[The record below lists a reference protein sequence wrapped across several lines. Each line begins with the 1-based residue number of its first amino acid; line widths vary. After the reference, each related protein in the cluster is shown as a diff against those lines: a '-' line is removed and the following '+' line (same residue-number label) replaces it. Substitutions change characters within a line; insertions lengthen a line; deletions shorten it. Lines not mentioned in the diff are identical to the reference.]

1 MVRRMQERAVQTR
14 KAILRAAAEVFDET
28 GYDGAGITKILA
40 RAGVTQGAMY
50 FHFKS
55 KEELARAVM
64 LEQASDVRLP
74 ESPDGLRQLV
84 DVTLALAKELQSN
97 VLLRAGVR
105 LAVDPSGPAHHDDS
119 IYGWWAER
127 FREELV
133 AAREKGEVRAD
144 LDTEEFAQ
152 TLVGAYTGTQI
163 LSQIASGRKDLPRRI
178 VSLWR
183 YLLPGIATAEGL
195 ERVALLDESYP
206 SWA

>member
-1 MVRRMQERAVQTR
+1 MQERAVHTR
-14 KAILRAAAEVFDET
+14 QVILRAAAEVFDET
-28 GYDGAGITKILA
+28 GYDGAGIARILA

-50 FHFKS
+50 FHFTS
-55 KEELARAVM
+55 KEELARAVI

-74 ESPDGLRQLV
+74 EGPDGLRQLV
-84 DVTLALAKELQSN
+84 DVTLILARELQTN

-105 LAVDPSGPAHHDDS
+105 LAVDPSGPAPHDDS
-119 IYGWWAER
+119 IYEWWAER

-133 AAREKGEVRAD
+133 VARDRGEVRAD

-163 LSQIASGRKDLPRRI
+163 MSQIASNRRDLPRRI

-183 YLLPGIATAEGL
+183 YLLPGIATPEGL
-195 ERVALLDESYP
+195 RRVALIDERDTT
-206 SWA
+206 WA